1 METKS
6 RLEVK
11 PIMIILRDEKR
22 IKRMGLIAKITSY
35 GGMAIL
41 LAGLVLI
48 FVVDNFE
55 QVIWLQLGA
64 LFVGW
69 LTAQVGIYLT
79 PRYIRSPRPDEVLDE
94 TIRKEAKNG
103 RLYHYLLPAPH
114 VLLTPQGVILFNLR
128 PNIGKISVEGDK
140 WRQSGGFFKRFF
152 GQEPLGDP
160 SKELEKM
167 VEAMGS
173 YIRQHAPTVEEL
185 PMGALIVFTAKNASE
200 LDLKE
205 SRLPAMH
212 YTKVKGFLRQQKRDL
227 LPKADY
233 DALRAAFDEKAVNL
247 EEATYEGD
255 ST

>member
-1 METKS
+1 
-6 RLEVK
+6 
-11 PIMIILRDEKR
+11 MIILRDEKR
-22 IKRMGLIAKITSY
+22 IKRMAFLAKASTFM
-35 GGMAIL
+35 GMATMLISIAML
-41 LAGLVLI
+41 FVFENYSLVY
-48 FVVDNFE
+48 V
-55 QVIWLQLGA
+55 LQLSVF
-64 LFVGW
+64 FVGW
-69 LTAQVGIYLT
+69 LIAQVGIYLA
-79 PRYIRSPRPDEVLDE
+79 PRYLSNPRPDEVLDQ

-128 PNIGKISVEGDK
+128 PNIGKISVDGDR
-140 WRQSGGFFKRFF
+140 WHQSGGFFKRFL
-152 GQEPLGDP
+152 GQEPIGDP

-167 VEAMGS
+167 IEAMGN
-173 YIRQHAPTVEEL
+173 YIRQHAPSVEEL

-247 EEATYEGD
+247 EEATYEGNP
-255 ST
+255 T